1 MKPKPGRFSIP
12 HVFIFL
18 SGIILFCAALTY
30 VIPSGEFERVTR
42 EHDGIRQTIVVP
54 GSFEQLPK
62 HYSVKGLILG
72 EHRPGTAS
80 PTSLLGLF
88 TSIPKGMNQAA
99 SLIFFIFIVGAVL
112 NLINHTGTI
121 RVFIDLLMD
130 RFRDA
135 PVLLSYIIFMFFAFG
150 ATFLGMGAEFIPL
163 IPVLLLISKKMGY
176 DRVYGLSLLVIGEG
190 AGWATAITNPFTVQ
204 IAQQVA
210 ELPIG
215 SGMLLRIVLF
225 ILCTSTSFA
234 FLYAYGKKI
243 KKDPTRRLMPDDL
256 FEIESAGPS
265 RAVKL
270 ERKHVL
276 VALTSAV
283 LFAMIL
289 FAVQTMGWGLIE
301 MTGGFFTVGL
311 VTILISGMSGEESMK
326 AFIQGLEVM
335 IVPALIVG
343 FARGIQVVLNEAL
356 VIDTMLHYTAEAL
369 QQMPRLLAAEGM
381 LLFQTLLNFLIPSA
395 SGQALVTMPLMVP
408 LSDLLGISRQTA
420 VLAFTAGDG
429 FSNIVIPTNGV
440 LMAMLGIAGVPF
452 EKWFRFVL
460 PLFLVLILIAFGALA
475 VAVLIDY

>member
-1 MKPKPGRFSIP
+1 MKTGTRRFNIP

-18 SGIILFCAALTY
+18 SGIILFCAVLTY

-42 EHDGIRQTIVVP
+42 EYEHIRQTMVIP
-54 GSFEQLPK
+54 GSYAEIPK
-62 HYSVKGLILG
+62 HFSVKGLILG
-72 EHRPGTAS
+72 ENVPGTAS

-121 RVFIDLLMD
+121 RVFLDRLMH
-130 RFRDA
+130 RFRNS
-135 PVLLSYIIFMFFAFG
+135 PVMLSFIIFMFFAFG
-150 ATFLGMGAEFIPL
+150 ATFLGMGAEFISL
-163 IPVLLLISKKMGY
+163 IPVLMMISKQMGY
-176 DRVYGLSLLVIGEG
+176 DRIYGLSLLVIAEG
-190 AGWATAITNPFTVQ
+190 VGWATAITNPFTVQ
-204 IAQQVA
+204 IAQQIA
-210 ELPIG
+210 EVPIG
-215 SGMLLRIVLF
+215 SGIALRIILF
-225 ILCTSTSFA
+225 MLCSGVSFG
-234 FLYAYGKKI
+234 FLYAYGKRI
-243 KKDPTRRLMPDDL
+243 RKDPSRGIMPDDP
-256 FEIESAGPS
+256 FEVDDS
-265 RAVKL
+265 RRAARMPL
-270 ERKHVL
+270 ERKHIL
-276 VALTSAV
+276 IALTSAI
-283 LFAMIL
+283 LFALIL

-311 VTILISGMSGEESMK
+311 LTILISGMSGDESMR

-343 FARGIQVVLNEAL
+343 FARGIQVVLNEAM

-408 LSDLLGISRQTA
+408 LSDLLGLTRQTA

-429 FSNIVIPTNGV
+429 FSNIIIPTNGV
-440 LMAMLGIAGVPF
+440 LMAMLGIGGVPF
-452 EKWFRFVL
+452 EKWFRFIL
-460 PLFLVLILIAFGALA
+460 PLFLVLMFIAFTALL
-475 VAVLIDY
+475 VAVMIDY